1 MALGGCKGQSE
12 ERREL
17 IDLLETGIWTR
28 RDKKYINILLS
39 VLTPILECTGVSSVA
54 RNINVSV

>member
-17 IDLLETGIWTR
+17 IDLLETGIWTG
-28 RDKKYINILLS
+28 RDKKYMNILLS